1 MSPSKNKQNNTIA
14 TLVPPGPGC
23 YETGSS
29 ISKGFSFT
37 RDMRVFDKI
46 AREELK
52 NAIKHKEEKYIA
64 DYAKM

>member
-1 MSPSKNKQNNTIA
+1 
-14 TLVPPGPGC
+14 
-23 YETGSS
+23 
-29 ISKGFSFT
+29 
-37 RDMRVFDKI
+37 MRVFDKI